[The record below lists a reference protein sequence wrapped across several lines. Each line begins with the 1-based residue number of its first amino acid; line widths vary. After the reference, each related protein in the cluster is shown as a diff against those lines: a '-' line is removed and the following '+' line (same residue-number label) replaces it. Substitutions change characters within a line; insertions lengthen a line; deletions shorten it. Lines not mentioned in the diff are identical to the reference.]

1 MHTLAFEHTQS
12 RPRCASSTF
21 LTPCVQLS
29 LRALP
34 VTARTLETIIRLATA
49 SCKVCLRY
57 SITLADVDVAIDILE
72 HVMNKDVGGGE
83 EEEDMQV
90 LEEEDE
96 ETENNEEREQAKI
109 R

>member
-1 MHTLAFEHTQS
+1 M
-12 RPRCASSTF
+12 
-21 LTPCVQLS
+21 
-29 LRALP
+29 
-34 VTARTLETIIRLATA
+34 TARTLETIIRIATA

-57 SITLADVDVAIDILE
+57 SITLHDVDIAIDILE

-90 LEEEDE
+90 LEEDEDEGQEDE
-96 ETENNEEREQAKI
+96 EDEEKQQAKT